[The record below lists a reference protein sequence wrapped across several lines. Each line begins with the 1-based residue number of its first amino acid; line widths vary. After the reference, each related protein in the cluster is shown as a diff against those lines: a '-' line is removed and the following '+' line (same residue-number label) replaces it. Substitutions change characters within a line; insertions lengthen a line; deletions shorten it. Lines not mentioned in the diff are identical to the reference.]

1 MRLLL
6 DVHHSPRAA
15 ERLCAR
21 GVDARAAAGER
32 ALARLSD
39 RELLQVATAEGRAVV
54 TEDVR
59 DFTNLAREWVR
70 ARRDHAGII
79 LTPRRRFYRGSRAY
93 PQDLVEALVRFAHR
107 HDLPEG
113 ARNWVRWLS

>member
-1 MRLLL
+1 VKLLL

-15 ERLCAR
+15 EQLRTR
-21 GVDARAAAGER
+21 GLDARAAASDRG
-32 ALARLSD
+32 LARLSD
-39 RELLQVATAEGRAVV
+39 RQLLQVATTEGRAVV

-59 DFTNLAREWVR
+59 DFNDLAREWVR

-93 PQDLVEALVRFAHR
+93 PQNLVEALVAFAGR
-107 HDLPEG
+107 HDLSEDD
-113 ARNWVRWLS
+113 RNWVRWLS